1 MLERVDQYRET
12 LNRILERDLERDDAT
27 PAARLDASEKRIGRR
42 LPTAV
47 RELYL
52 LAGEAEEM
60 RGHNRLL
67 EPEDLE
73 IDDGYLVFMHENQD
87 VVHWGIPVPFSG
99 DDPEVWQCVNGDRPD
114 WYSEEMP
121 FSKFIVR
128 KLAFQLGVDL
138 PYDH

>member
-12 LNRILERDLERDDAT
+12 LNHILERDIGREDAT

-42 LPTAV
+42 LPSAV

-52 LAGEAEEM
+52 LAGEAQELRE
-60 RGHNRLL
+60 HNRLV

-87 VVHWGIPVPFSG
+87 VVQWGIRVPFAG
-99 DDPEVWQCVNGDRPD
+99 DDPEVWQCVNGDVPD
-114 WYSEEMP
+114 WFSEDVP

-128 KLAFQLGVDL
+128 NLAFQRGVDL